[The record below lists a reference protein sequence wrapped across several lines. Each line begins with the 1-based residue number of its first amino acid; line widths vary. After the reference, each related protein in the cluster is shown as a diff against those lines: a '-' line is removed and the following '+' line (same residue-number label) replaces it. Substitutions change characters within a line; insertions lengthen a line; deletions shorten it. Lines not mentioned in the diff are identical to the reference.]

1 MLSAFENRKNCLI
14 FQCAQKLL
22 RIGLLL
28 QSRIS
33 NDFTEARV
41 ESRVS
46 IKKDKTWLNV
56 YIGNGDEDEV
66 GLFENDLINVDVTD
80 FSINI
85 DCTIYS
91 NYGIDRV
98 FSKNDMLNQFDFEI
112 FDLLGEKIYSAMKLH
127 IEYLI

>member
-46 IKKDKTWLNV
+46 IKKDKIWLNV